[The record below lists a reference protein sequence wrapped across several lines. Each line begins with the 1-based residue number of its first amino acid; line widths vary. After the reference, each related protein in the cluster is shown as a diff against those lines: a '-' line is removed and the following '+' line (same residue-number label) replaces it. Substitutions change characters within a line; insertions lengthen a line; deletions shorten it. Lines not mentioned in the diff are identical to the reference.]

1 MPNDVAT
8 VRPDLHRLKVA
19 CTNCTLYQLCLPVG
33 MDPPELALLEE
44 IIKVR
49 RPLARGQ
56 HLYQMGDSFVSL
68 YAVRSGSLKTYTLT
82 EDGRE
87 QVTGFHLP
95 GELVGLDAIS
105 TERHHCAAKALE
117 TTSVCEIPFDRF
129 EELWVQIPSL
139 PHQLL
144 RVMSKEMR
152 HDQVL
157 LMLLGKK
164 AAEERLAAFLVNLAE
179 RFGQRGFSSR
189 EYNLSMSRNDIG
201 NYLGLAV
208 ETVSRLFTHFQ
219 ELSLLN
225 VHRKSVRLLDPAAL
239 RLLAG
244 APDPNSDN
252 PERRAGPV

>member
-1 MPNDVAT
+1 MPNDAPIA
-8 VRPDLHRLKVA
+8 RPDFARIKVA

-33 MDPPELALLEE
+33 MGDPELALLED

-56 HLYQMGDSFVSL
+56 HLYQMGDGFASL

-105 TERHHCAAKALE
+105 AERHHCAAKALE

-129 EELWVQIPSL
+129 EELWVRIPSL

-144 RVMSKEMR
+144 RLMSKEMR
-152 HDQVL
+152 HDQTL

-164 AAEERLAAFLVNLAE
+164 AAEERLAAFLVNLAG

-189 EYNLSMSRNDIG
+189 EFNLSMSRNDIG

-225 VHRKSVRLLDPAAL
+225 VHRKSVQLLDLPALQA
-239 RLLAG
+239 LAG
-244 APDPNSDN
+244 VSEPPPDCQTGHG
-252 PERRAGPV
+252 RA